1 LDARETALP
10 GVLLLEPKLWRDE
23 RGFFFE
29 SYNQRAM
36 ADVGVT
42 GPFVQDNHSRSN
54 KDVLRGLHYQIE
66 HAQGKLVRVVRGEVF
81 DVAVDIRRSSPFFG
95 RWFGTVLS
103 GENHQMLWIPPGFA
117 HGYLVL
123 SDSADFCYKATDF
136 YSPRHER
143 TIVWND
149 PDIGITWPSGKQ
161 WIVSAKDQQGLTLR
175 AAEVF
180 P

>member
-1 LDARETALP
+1 
-10 GVLLLEPKLWRDE
+10 
-23 RGFFFE
+23 
-29 SYNQRAM
+29 
-36 ADVGVT
+36 
-42 GPFVQDNHSRSN
+42 
-54 KDVLRGLHYQIE
+54 
-66 HAQGKLVRVVRGEVF
+66 
-81 DVAVDIRRSSPFFG
+81 
-95 RWFGTVLS
+95 
-103 GENHQMLWIPPGFA
+103 MLWIPPGFA